1 MGVTAVIGA
10 AAAVITAGAA
20 VVGAVNQNTS
30 NKNSNSIAQD
40 QLDISK
46 RTYATNLSGQI
57 SGYESQ
63 ITGLRGQQAINDT
76 SIRQITADIE
86 GIDRWFVKRDEFGNI
101 DDENGVTDW
110 DRHYSAEIAKQQS
123 QITGIQMNA
132 ANAANTAS
140 NQIAQYD
147 RWLGNYGDMYAQQ
160 VQSKQASIDSMTA
173 NRQAHVNSA
182 NNEVAQYDRWL
193 DNYGD
198 MYAQQ
203 VQSKQAQTDTLV
215 ASGKETYE
223 NFLNAIGYADAAAG
237 ASGRVGAGTSASHI
251 TSMLDRKLVDYVGE
265 DRTLDEH
272 GGLFGSQLTAANM
285 EMGQLKANLERQRMD
300 VLGNKKTILD
310 NLAITGWAYE
320 SQMKAAGM
328 EMQQTKAQLE
338 MQYQN
343 VLGDRSTTAAN
354 AANAQ
359 TAYSAQLDA
368 ANQGMGQLEIDLRNT
383 YDDMMKNKD
392 IWGESLTELSNANKT
407 IDDSIEKAQKEA
419 DTLKTEGY
427 NFTTKEGLTDLQ
439 DLFV

>member
-1 MGVTAVIGA
+1 VGVTAVVGAGA
-10 AAAVITAGAA
+10 ALITAGAA
-20 VVGAVNQNTS
+20 VVGAINQNTS
-30 NKNSNSIAQD
+30 NKNSNSNAQD
-40 QLDISK
+40 QLDLSN

-63 ITGLRGQQAINDT
+63 IAGLQGQQAINNAN
-76 SIRQITADIE
+76 IRKLTADIE
-86 GIDRWFVKRDEFGNI
+86 GIDRWLVK
-101 DDENGVTDW
+101 DENGVKDW

-147 RWLGNYGDMYAQQ
+147 RWLANYSDLYAQQ
-160 VQSKQASIDSMTA
+160 VQSKQAQIDSLVA

-237 ASGRVGAGTSASHI
+237 ASGRVGAGTSASHV

-285 EMGQLKANLERQRMD
+285 EMGQLKANLQRQRMD

-338 MQYQN
+338 MQRQN

-359 TAYSAQLDA
+359 TAFAAQLTA
-368 ANQGMGQLEIDLRNT
+368 ANEGMGQLKIDLRNT
-383 YDDMMKNKD
+383 YDDMTKNKE
-392 IWGESLTELSNANKT
+392 IWGESLTELGNANDT
-407 IDDSIEKAQKEA
+407 IEDSIKKAEKEKGVLVN
-419 DTLKTEGY
+419 DY
-427 NFTTKEGLTDLQ
+427 NTFTKDKGLTDLQ
-439 DLFV
+439 DLFL